1 MHYGKSYEGLTGRA
15 IVAAR
20 LYKGLPQMA
29 TRAVKIFKEQPQGD
43 AGSTLPACSICGG
56 TMILAYDRY
65 QQKVCVCT
73 DCHTSLT
80 IPGSAWHVASDK
92 REARVERATA
102 DRRRG
107 ARRANEGGVKS

>member
-1 MHYGKSYEGLTGRA
+1 MT
-15 IVAAR
+15 
-20 LYKGLPQMA
+20 
-29 TRAVKIFKEQPQGD
+29 TRAVKIFKDTPQGD
-43 AGSTLPACSICGG
+43 APLNLPACSICDGK
-56 TMILAYDRY
+56 MVLAYDRY

-80 IPGSAWHVASDK
+80 IPGSAWHVASQK

-107 ARRANEGGVKS
+107 KRRASDRSVES

>member
-1 MHYGKSYEGLTGRA
+1 
-15 IVAAR
+15 
-20 LYKGLPQMA
+20 MA
-29 TRAVKIFKEQPQGD
+29 TRAANVFNENPEGE
-43 AGSTLPACSICGG
+43 TPRMLPACSICEGK
-56 TMILAYDRY
+56 MVLAYDRY

-92 REARVERATA
+92 REARVARATT

-107 ARRANEGGVKS
+107 ARRASDHRDES